1 MTDLAAIRV
10 AAKRIIEVANHIK
23 SNSLRHDL
31 VAEAAAIITLCGEKP
46 SDRGHGVDIPGRD
59 K

>member
-1 MTDLAAIRV
+1 MTDLAAIRA
-10 AAKRIIEVANHIK
+10 AAKRIIEIANDRCG
-23 SNSLRHDL
+23 SSLHHDL
-31 VAEAAAIITLCGEKP
+31 VAEAAAILMLCGEKP